1 LIEDRGAVDCLSQAA
16 HILALPKIGDTSE
29 CSFSICLVDDQD
41 PSFNWLFPL
50 GTLMSSP
57 DPQTGLA
64 TLAELSALVGQ
75 LREDVLALKSRVDA
89 LEHHASPA
97 SERRRVAR
105 TPIEVKVLLLTGRPR
120 EVPING
126 LAVDFSRDGFGLIVD
141 TLFVLDSFLS
151 VTSVKNPTG
160 SRAEARVKSRTPHG
174 SQWRLGCEF
183 VQPLTDKQLEI
194 FLGTES
200 PAPAQG

>member
-1 LIEDRGAVDCLSQAA
+1 
-16 HILALPKIGDTSE
+16 
-29 CSFSICLVDDQD
+29 
-41 PSFNWLFPL
+41 
-50 GTLMSSP
+50 MSSP
-57 DPQTGLA
+57 DPQIGLA
-64 TLAELSALVGQ
+64 TLAELSAVVRQ
-75 LREDVLALKSRVDA
+75 LREEVLALKSRVET
-89 LEHHASPA
+89 LEHQTSPA
-97 SERRRVAR
+97 TERRRVAR

-126 LAVDFSRDGFGLIVD
+126 FAVDFSRAGFGLIVD

-151 VTSVKNPTG
+151 VTSVRNPTG
-160 SRAEARVKSRTPHG
+160 SRVEARIKSRTPLG

-200 PAPAQG
+200 PSPTQG